1 MYGYGRQYSLFDACI
16 YNSTSAALVMTWSV
30 VPADPL
36 LHAKLEVLSLQMNNI
51 SHRFVTRRPK
61 VCVRNI
67 HCVSNGCPDPSA
79 FTTAP
84 AVLSGIKYVYERKKM
99 APLISLKSIFSPA
112 PCHFPTNYFFSFF
125 FLLLSSSTFPF
136 LSFPLLPIHKTSKM
150 VKSAV
155 LGYPRIG
162 VNRAMK
168 KVSRSHR
175 QYTTSALFAV
185 NW

>member
-1 MYGYGRQYSLFDACI
+1 MYGYGRQYSLADACI
-16 YNSTSAALVMTWSV
+16 YNNTSAALAMTWSFRRIS
-30 VPADPL
+30 L
-36 LHAKLEVLSLQMNNI
+36 LHANFEVLSLQINNI
-51 SHRFVTRRPK
+51 SHRFVTRRAQGLRSNIL
-61 VCVRNI
+61 CVP
-67 HCVSNGCPDPSA
+67 NGCPDPSA
-79 FTTAP
+79 FTTVP

-99 APLISLKSIFSPA
+99 APLISLKFFFSPA

-175 QYTTSALFAV
+175 QSTTS
-185 NW
+185 

>member
-1 MYGYGRQYSLFDACI
+1 MGTGGSTLSDACI
-16 YNSTSAALVMTWSV
+16 YNNNTSAALVMTWSV
-30 VPADPL
+30 VPADL
-36 LHAKLEVLSLQMNNI
+36 LHAQLEVLSLQNEHFPPI
-51 SHRFVTRRPK
+51 CHRTCLK
-61 VCVRNI
+61 VCLSNI
-67 HCVSNGCPDPSA
+67 QCVLNGCPDPSA
-79 FTTAP
+79 FTTTRG
-84 AVLSGIKYVYERKKM
+84 VIWNKIRLRKEKDG
-99 APLISLKSIFSPA
+99 AINIPEV
-112 PCHFPTNYFFSFF
+112 HFFSRAVSFPHQLFLFFF

-175 QYTTSALFAV
+175 QHTSSALFAV
-185 NW
+185 NR

>member
-1 MYGYGRQYSLFDACI
+1 MYRYGRQYSLFDACI
-16 YNSTSAALVMTWSV
+16 YNNTSAALVMTWSV
-30 VPADPL
+30 VPADL
-36 LHAKLEVLSLQMNNI
+36 VHAKLVLSLQNAR
-51 SHRFVTRRPK
+51 RFPPICHPTCLRSAYVTYSVYQMVVPIPVRSRRL
-61 VCVRNI
+61 
-67 HCVSNGCPDPSA
+67 
-79 FTTAP
+79 

-112 PCHFPTNYFFSFF
+112 PCHFPPPNYFFSFF

-168 KVSRSHR
+168 KVSRSQR
-175 QYTTSALFAV
+175 QYTTSALSAV
-185 NW
+185 K